1 MKNSTKYLLSGATML
16 GLTLSAICGV
26 HETPEPRPLVVL
38 EEPATH
44 AIALVDFSS
53 GVARALPSIV
63 TIRTGAV
70 RQVLHRE
77 GMDGEK
83 FNRGPQGD
91 ESQNGTGSG
100 VIASIDGHIITNH
113 HVIEGA
119 GSITVELH
127 DGRQFQARVIGS
139 DPASDLA
146 LLKVDANGLI
156 PAEFTSSYQIRLGEA
171 VAAIGNPFD
180 VGISIS
186 TGVVSATGRHG
197 TSLTEDDYFI
207 QTDAALNPG
216 NSGGALINRHGQV
229 IGINT
234 AIYSRTGS
242 NTGVGFAVPSITVQA
257 ICEQLREHGNV
268 RRGMLG
274 VTLDL
279 DRSNLPGVTLE
290 EVATGSPAEDAGLQ
304 PGDRIMAVENHAV
317 LVAADLRNHVRLTRV
332 GETLTLTILR
342 DGENQEVEVIL
353 GAETTKDTL
362 ANRPAGKGRFDKD
375 LPPSTD
381 RGNPSDESRFE
392 RIHPH

>member
-1 MKNSTKYLLSGATML
+1 MKNSNNYLLSGAAML
-16 GLTLSAICGV
+16 GLTASAICEIL
-26 HETPEPRPLVVL
+26 ETPEPRPLVVL
-38 EEPATH
+38 EEPASN

-63 TIRTGAV
+63 TIRAGAV
-70 RQVLHRE
+70 RQVMHRE
-77 GMDGEK
+77 GMDGGK
-83 FNRGPQGD
+83 YNREPRGD
-91 ESQNGTGSG
+91 ESQSGTGSG
-100 VIASIDGHIITNH
+100 VIASADGHIITNH

-127 DGRQFQARVIGS
+127 DGRQLQARVIGS
-139 DPASDLA
+139 DSASDLA
-146 LLKVDANGLI
+146 LIKVEADGLV
-156 PAEFTSSYQIRLGEA
+156 PAEFASSYQIRLGEA

-186 TGVVSATGRHG
+186 TGVISATGRHG

-268 RRGMLG
+268 RRGVLG

-279 DRSNLPGVTLE
+279 ERSNLPGVALE
-290 EVATGSPAEDAGLQ
+290 EVATGSPAEEAGLQ
-304 PGDRIMAVENHAV
+304 PGDRIMAVEDHAV
-317 LVAADLRNHVRLTRV
+317 QVAADLRNHVRVNRV
-332 GETLTLTILR
+332 GESLTLTILR
-342 DGENQEVEVIL
+342 DGEDQEVEVVL
-353 GAETTKDTL
+353 GAESGNDTL
-362 ANRPAGKGRFDKD
+362 ANRSAGKDSFDKIR
-375 LPPSTD
+375 PPSAE
-381 RGNPSDESRFE
+381 RGNSPDESRFE
-392 RIHPH
+392 RILPK